1 MMMTYEDYK
10 QLMEL
15 VQKRDEEAEEISKAI
30 GGFFEICEIAKK
42 EYIEKFDWA
51 MKNIDTL
58 RSKRDAICKEAN
70 QKMEAIYSKYKTE
83 QTPQEP

>member
-15 VQKRDEEAEEISKAI
+15 VQKRDEETEEVSKAI

-58 RSKRDAICKEAN
+58 RAKRDAIYKEAN

>member
-1 MMMTYEDYK
+1 MMTNEDYK

-15 VQKRDEEAEEISKAI
+15 VQKRDEGTEEISKATA
-30 GGFFEICEIAKK
+30 GFFEICEIAKK

-58 RSKRDAICKEAN
+58 RAKKDAIFKEAN
-70 QKMEAIYSKYKTE
+70 QKIEEIYSKYKTE
-83 QTPQEP
+83 QTPQES

>member
-15 VQKRDEEAEEISKAI
+15 VQKRDEETEEVSKAI
-30 GGFFEICEIAKK
+30 GNFFEICEIAKK

-58 RSKRDAICKEAN
+58 RSKRDAICDEYHK
-70 QKMEAIYSKYKTE
+70 KMEAIYSKYNTE

>member
-1 MMMTYEDYK
+1 MMTNEDYK

-15 VQKRDEEAEEISKAI
+15 VQKRDEEAEEVSKAI

-51 MKNIDTL
+51 MKNIDVL
-58 RSKRDAICKEAN
+58 RAKKDAIFKEAN
-70 QKMEAIYSKYKTE
+70 QKIEAIYSKYKTE
-83 QTPQEP
+83 QTPQES

>member
-1 MMMTYEDYK
+1 MMMTYEDYL

-15 VQKRDEEAEEISKAI
+15 VQKRDEETEEVSKAI

-51 MKNIDTL
+51 MKNIDAL
-58 RSKRDAICKEAN
+58 RAKKDAIFKEAN
-70 QKMEAIYSKYKTE
+70 QKIEAIYSKYKTE
-83 QTPQEP
+83 QTPQES

>member
-1 MMMTYEDYK
+1 MMTNEDYK

-15 VQKRDEEAEEISKAI
+15 VQKRDEGTEEISKAI

-58 RSKRDAICKEAN
+58 RAKKDAIFKEAN
-70 QKMEAIYSKYKTE
+70 QKIEEIYSKYKTE
-83 QTPQEP
+83 QTPQES

>member
-1 MMMTYEDYK
+1 MMMTYVDYL

-30 GGFFEICEIAKK
+30 GNFFEICEIAKK

-51 MKNIDTL
+51 MKNIDAL
-58 RSKRDAICKEAN
+58 RARRDEICDEAN
-70 QKMEAIYSKYKTE
+70 QKIEAIYAKYNAG
-83 QTPQEP
+83 QTHQD

>member
-15 VQKRDEEAEEISKAI
+15 VQKRDEETEEISKAI
-30 GGFFEICEIAKK
+30 GNFFEICEIAKK

-58 RSKRDAICKEAN
+58 RAKRDAICDEYH
-70 QKMEAIYSKYKTE
+70 QKIEAIYNKYKEETA
-83 QTPQEP
+83 